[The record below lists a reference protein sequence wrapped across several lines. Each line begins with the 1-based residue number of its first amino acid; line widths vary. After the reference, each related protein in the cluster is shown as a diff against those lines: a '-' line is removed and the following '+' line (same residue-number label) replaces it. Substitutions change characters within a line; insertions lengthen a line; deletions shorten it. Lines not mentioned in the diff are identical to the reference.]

1 MLKKIQN
8 FLFCFKKSNSI
19 TNINHTSSTKI
30 LELQTQIDTWKKN
43 ANEIQ
48 SSFDFDIPNYILDE
62 LIKKRNILNSNYDNI
77 YYLLNCAVMNGKLT
91 RANAN
96 KIKEVY
102 EI

>member
-1 MLKKIQN
+1 MLKKIHN

-19 TNINHTSSTKI
+19 TNLNPTSSTKI

-62 LIKKRNILNSNYDNI
+62 LIKKRKHLNCSHDNL
-77 YYLLNCAVMNGKLT
+77 YYLLNCAVMNGKLSRT
-91 RANAN
+91 NAN
-96 KIKEVY
+96 KIKKAC
-102 EI
+102 